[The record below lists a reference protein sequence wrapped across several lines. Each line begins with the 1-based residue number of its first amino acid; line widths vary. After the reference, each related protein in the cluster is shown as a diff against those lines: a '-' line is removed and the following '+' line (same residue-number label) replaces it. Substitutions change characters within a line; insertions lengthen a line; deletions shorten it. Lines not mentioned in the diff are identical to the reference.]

1 MTRGAARAAQSDV
14 WRPLIGGLSSVARA
28 KRRLARAP
36 PIEARVKRRCAVSA
50 AGCGL
55 SGAARARRRGAG

>member
-36 PIEARVKRRCAVSA
+36 PIEARVKRRCAV
-50 AGCGL
+50 
-55 SGAARARRRGAG
+55 